1 MALRLKRT
9 LAPDKVPPSLAEGEL
24 ALGLGNDPRGR
35 KAASLNQSIP
45 IITSDALITTYT
57 LSPCIIPSA
66 SMASFVIEDVMI
78 WPPMSTNTL
87 AVVAPFFT
95 CLTIPLI

>member
-1 MALRLKRT
+1 MWRLGSNAR
-9 LAPDKVPPSLAEGEL
+9 KVPPSLAEGEL

-35 KAASLNQSIP
+35 PIEAASLNQSIP

-57 LSPCIIPSA
+57 LSPCIIPRA